1 MPTPRPRPPAL
12 RRTTLLLVVLS
23 AIGCASPP
31 APTVYLHPNADLAV
45 FRKVAVLPLQNLTS
59 DRFASDR
66 TREILTVELL
76 AGGVFEP
83 LEVGEV
89 NRVLRVQNLAA
100 LDDLGPEAVAR
111 LGEALGVH
119 ELLRNGTTTALVMGS
134 VMDSTER
141 RVGTLTAPQVALSL
155 KMLDVQ
161 TGTTVWSVVDART
174 GLSTTTRL
182 FGVGEETSSQAVR
195 ELVRQLLDEL
205 LRTAGYE

>member
-1 MPTPRPRPPAL
+1 MPTTRPRPPTL
-12 RRTTLLLVVLS
+12 RRLTPLLVVLS

-31 APTVYLHPNADLAV
+31 APTIYLHPNADLAV
-45 FRKVAVLPLQNLTS
+45 FRKVAVLPLENLTS
-59 DRFASDR
+59 DRFAADR

-100 LDDLGPEAVAR
+100 LTDLGPEEVAK
-111 LGEALGVH
+111 LGKALGVQ
-119 ELLRNGTTTALVMGS
+119 ALVMGS

-155 KMLDVQ
+155 KMIDVQ

>member
-1 MPTPRPRPPAL
+1 MPTTRPRPPAL
-12 RRTTLLLVVLS
+12 RRLTPLLVVLS

-45 FRKVAVLPLQNLTS
+45 FRKVAVLPLENLTS
-59 DRFASDR
+59 DRFAADR

-89 NRVLRVQNLAA
+89 NRVLRVQNLAS
-100 LDDLGPEAVAR
+100 LTDLGPEEVAS
-111 LGEALGVH
+111 LGEALGVQ
-119 ELLRNGTTTALVMGS
+119 ALVMGS

-205 LRTAGYE
+205 LRAAGYE

>member
-31 APTVYLHPNADLAV
+31 APTVYLHPNADLAM

-111 LGEALGVH
+111 LGEALGVQ
-119 ELLRNGTTTALVMGS
+119 ALVMGS

-155 KMLDVQ
+155 KMIDVQ

-205 LRTAGYE
+205 LSAAGYE